1 MQQFSWPVLAL
12 ALVTLVAGAVVG
24 DALRAAGSGGA
35 ADGSVYVA
43 SSAQK

>member
-12 ALVTLVAGAVVG
+12 ALVTLIAGAVVG
-24 DALRAAGSGGA
+24 DALRAVGSGGG

-43 SSAQK
+43 SSVKR